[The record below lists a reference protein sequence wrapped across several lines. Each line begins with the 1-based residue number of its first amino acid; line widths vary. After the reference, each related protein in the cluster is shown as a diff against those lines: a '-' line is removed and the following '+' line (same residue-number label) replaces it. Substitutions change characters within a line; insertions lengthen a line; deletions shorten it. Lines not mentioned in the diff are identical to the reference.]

1 MLLPSSAL
9 QTTERERLA
18 LLATVALAA
27 CNTNG
32 FSCHS
37 SEKEHEVLEG

>member
-9 QTTERERLA
+9 QTTERERLT

-27 CNTNG
+27 CNTKR
-32 FSCHS
+32 FQLPFALT
-37 SEKEHEVLEG
+37 EV